1 MFSWQGS
8 REVVSRIRSNES
20 CLVSMVSVLDV
31 LGQPV
36 LGPVDLF
43 TTNRDLEI
51 IKDDPELV
59 VLHLVVNTVVS
70 RHSAVSLLLVLEV
83 VPHSLLEYS
92 QVVSI
97 LRVLRHSKDLGK
109 ENIMLLIKSGVLKRS
124 TLEKINLEKLL
135 MLTSVAKL

>member
-1 MFSWQGS
+1 
-8 REVVSRIRSNES
+8 
-20 CLVSMVSVLDV
+20 MVSVLDV

-43 TTNRDLEI
+43 TTNRNMEI

-70 RHSAVSLLLVLEV
+70 RHSTVPLLLILEV
-83 VPHSLLEYS
+83 LPHSLLEYS

-109 ENIMLLIKSGVLKRS
+109 
-124 TLEKINLEKLL
+124 
-135 MLTSVAKL
+135 